1 MSILVNILTAPVA
14 GPIGG
19 LLWLARTIDEQA
31 KKEIYDE
38 DKVRGALTELELKL
52 DLGEI
57 ELDAY
62 EAQEE
67 TLLRRLTD
75 SREMKKNGEI

>member
-1 MSILVNILTAPVA
+1 MSILVNILTAPVTV
-14 GPIGG
+14 PIKGV
-19 LLWLARTIDEQA
+19 LWIARTIDDQV

-38 DKVRGALTELELKL
+38 DKVRGALTELEIKL

-57 ELDAY
+57 KLDDY

-67 TLLRRLTD
+67 ELLQRLREI
-75 SREMKKNGEI
+75 REMKKNGEI